1 MARHTKIIGLLL
13 AALYLSYF
21 VGTHFFVHSHQLPT
35 RVVVH
40 SHPFAKQPHNH
51 STMEIQLIDEL
62 SNCVF
67 IVDDLHPQLDA
78 ANVCFFEYPLL
89 VTEAILPSSR
99 EGISLRAP
107 PEPCA

>member
-21 VGTHFFVHSHQLPT
+21 VGTHFFVHSHQ
-35 RVVVH
+35 
-40 SHPFAKQPHNH
+40 AKQPHNH

-67 IVDDLHPQLDA
+67 LVDDLHPQLDA
-78 ANVCFFEYPLL
+78 ANVCFFEYPVL

>member
-1 MARHTKIIGLLL
+1 
-13 AALYLSYF
+13 
-21 VGTHFFVHSHQLPT
+21 
-35 RVVVH
+35 
-40 SHPFAKQPHNH
+40 
-51 STMEIQLIDEL
+51 MEIQLIDEL

-67 IVDDLHPQLDA
+67 LVDDLHPQLDA
-78 ANVCFFEYPLL
+78 ANVCFFEYPVL